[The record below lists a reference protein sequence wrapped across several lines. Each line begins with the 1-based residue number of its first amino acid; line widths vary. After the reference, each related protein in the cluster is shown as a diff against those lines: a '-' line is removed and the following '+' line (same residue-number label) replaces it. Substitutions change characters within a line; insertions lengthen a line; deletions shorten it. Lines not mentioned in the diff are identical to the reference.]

1 MRRFVA
7 IDKSIWR
14 YIARATYRRAPELE
28 RTACGRQPER
38 QGVAMTACICRERA
52 SAPVAF
58 YKSQMT
64 ISVMTTTQTTTSN
77 RTRGVELSIHRRN
90 MSDIVA

>member
-1 MRRFVA
+1 VA

-38 QGVAMTACICRERA
+38 QGVAMTACICQGA
-52 SAPVAF
+52 
-58 YKSQMT
+58 
-64 ISVMTTTQTTTSN
+64 
-77 RTRGVELSIHRRN
+77 GVGSGCFLQEPDDDKRYDHDAN
-90 MSDIVA
+90 NNQ